1 MALVYAK
8 RPPSPPSFRRGRDY
22 ARTLLYT
29 ICPSI
34 HIPMLTSHFQQLQ
47 KLSMLSI
54 TSHCKENI
62 SNPVLED
69 WWKPWFQSGL
79 QAKIG
84 GGTTQQHEAQ
94 NKLTHTLHFVL
105 AMQLELNDNSTAPF
119 YLRRSHA
126 GQWMINLLCMF
137 DLAHGG
143 LWKPNRH
150 GNIGNW
156 GHWVQFWGQMWPPR
170 LFGGRHSLRGHQNG
184 CLRQPECCL

>member
-1 MALVYAK
+1 MWCPQSAAD
-8 RPPSPPSFRRGRDY
+8 PPSPSVLS
-22 ARTLLYT
+22 TLMLGFSPISSDT

-119 YLRRSHA
+119 SLSWTPLQDRSDVLMLLLGRRV
-126 GQWMINLLCMF
+126 
-137 DLAHGG
+137 
-143 LWKPNRH
+143 R
-150 GNIGNW
+150 
-156 GHWVQFWGQMWPPR
+156 R
-170 LFGGRHSLRGHQNG
+170 
-184 CLRQPECCL
+184 